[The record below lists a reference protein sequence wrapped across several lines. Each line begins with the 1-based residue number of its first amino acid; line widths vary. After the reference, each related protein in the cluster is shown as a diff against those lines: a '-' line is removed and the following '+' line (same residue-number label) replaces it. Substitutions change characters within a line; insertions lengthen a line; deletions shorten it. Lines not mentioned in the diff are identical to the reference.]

1 MHTHTGLN
9 SKGTNR
15 KWLCFLILSF
25 NMPHR
30 ISFFSPWTGSQ
41 EDLKVFQDLVA
52 IGITSAGDLKKKFQS
67 MVRKKKKILTSNS
80 ALLSTPQA

>member
-1 MHTHTGLN
+1 
-9 SKGTNR
+9 
-15 KWLCFLILSF
+15 
-25 NMPHR
+25 MPHR

-52 IGITSAGDLKKKFQS
+52 IGITSAGDLKKKIP
-67 MVRKKKKILTSNS
+67 VHGKEKKILTSNS